1 MIGPLVAEANDRVG
15 GRALSV
21 NVKGPKGQS
30 DAFDLG
36 GHWVCTRQTD
46 IMNLIHELQD
56 LEYYPQNITGMCIP
70 KTSKIDF
77 VFEIAKYISGTKIMQ
92 VGHKNTIGTYRS
104 EIPSIGSIRGLIDLQ
119 LCINHIESLVKQV
132 DIRDPYAR

>member
-1 MIGPLVAEANDRVG
+1 MFLNSSHNISEKSVKKSLNYIFTGLSAAYKLYKNAPHLTFLVAEANDRVG
-15 GRALSV
+15 GRALSA

-56 LEYYPQNITGMCIP
+56 LEYYPQNITGMY
-70 KTSKIDF
+70 T
-77 VFEIAKYISGTKIMQ
+77 
-92 VGHKNTIGTYRS
+92 
-104 EIPSIGSIRGLIDLQ
+104 
-119 LCINHIESLVKQV
+119 
-132 DIRDPYAR
+132 

>member
-1 MIGPLVAEANDRVG
+1 MFLNSHNISEKSVKKSLNYIFTGLSAAYKLYKNAPHLTFLVAEANDRVG
-15 GRALSV
+15 GRALSA

-56 LEYYPQNITGMCIP
+56 LEYYPQNITGMY
-70 KTSKIDF
+70 T
-77 VFEIAKYISGTKIMQ
+77 
-92 VGHKNTIGTYRS
+92 
-104 EIPSIGSIRGLIDLQ
+104 
-119 LCINHIESLVKQV
+119 
-132 DIRDPYAR
+132 

>member
-1 MIGPLVAEANDRVG
+1 MSA
-15 GRALSV
+15 

-56 LEYYPQNITGMCIP
+56 LEYYPQNITGMY
-70 KTSKIDF
+70 TYLVHQKIDF
-77 VFEIAKYISGTKIMQ
+77 VYEISKYFSGTKIMQ